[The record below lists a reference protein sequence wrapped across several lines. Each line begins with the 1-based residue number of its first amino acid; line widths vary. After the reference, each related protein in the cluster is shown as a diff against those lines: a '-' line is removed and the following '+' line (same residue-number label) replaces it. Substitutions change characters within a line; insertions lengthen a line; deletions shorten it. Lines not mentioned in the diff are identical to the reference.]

1 MKLDHIAINVSDIKK
16 SIEWYVQN
24 LSASVDYEDQ
34 TWAMLNVNNTG
45 LALTISQEHPP
56 HIAFNIS
63 DLSELQEQK
72 IKKHRDGSYY
82 VYVSDPDD
90 NVIEKIYWD
99 VVKK

>member
-34 TWAMLNVNNTG
+34 TWAMLNVNNTR

-72 IKKHRDGSYY
+72 INSVDLLRAVDSVFYNLNSNIDS
-82 VYVSDPDD
+82 V
-90 NVIEKIYWD
+90 
-99 VVKK
+99 

>member
-1 MKLDHIAINVSDIKK
+1 MRTKLGRCLTSTTQDLLL
-16 SIEWYVQN
+16 
-24 LSASVDYEDQ
+24 LS
-34 TWAMLNVNNTG
+34 
-45 LALTISQEHPP
+45 